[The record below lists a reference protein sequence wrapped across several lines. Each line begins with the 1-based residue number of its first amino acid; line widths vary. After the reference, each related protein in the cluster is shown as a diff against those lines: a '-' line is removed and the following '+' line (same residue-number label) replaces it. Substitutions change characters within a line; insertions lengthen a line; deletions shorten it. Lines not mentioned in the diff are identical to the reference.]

1 MKKPIHLLFAL
12 VPALAAAQGAAP
24 LDEVTRRLG
33 PLDDAVY
40 FEAGAVDRPGDGVA
54 AWFSRLADLLGAS
67 ADADPLPVDTDFPD
81 ALRKIPLLL
90 DFAGANSVRAFG
102 RVVRP
107 DGDGVFRHRSFWAGG
122 EGVRV
127 WDLLATDAPAPVDCI
142 PASAV
147 AAFASNADPRAL
159 WDLARDGCAELD
171 PEALASFDK
180 AVAAVR
186 AGMGVDLT
194 NLVAN
199 LRPGVF
205 AAVTADSGKTFEA
218 DGIGVPLPSPG
229 FVWGFR
235 CETHDWVPTLATLA
249 MGAGLP
255 VQFEQ
260 RGPDG
265 SEGFVIDLPAE
276 AYPFEFVPTVRWSPV
291 KKTIVFAST
300 QELACNALEDVGAPK
315 LVDAPAFKELAA
327 GLPADGSLR
336 WVSPEFVK
344 LAASVFANADGVPDG
359 FKELFADPAD
369 FWYVAR
375 SRRLAN
381 GLLSESRS
389 PLPSPANVR
398 ALQDSLGGVA
408 ALGAVT
414 GLVLPAVRSATSS
427 AQGVKAGNAGRNIVQ
442 AILQANVDRE
452 AAALSPV
459 WPKKGKWD
467 SSSAYFA
474 RLLDRR
480 LLDGISAA
488 EIAPFYGGVAWCCLA
503 GIDGESATMPF
514 LWSPNLEL
522 DENDFARPV
531 DPARPVDWSGKVSD
545 DEPVVL
551 VRKGGA
557 IQVVKPNLLTDAAFF
572 AGQPPKHPENLQ
584 VLSPEPS
591 GL

>member
-1 MKKPIHLLFAL
+1 MKNAIRFLFA
-12 VPALAAAQGAAP
+12 VAPALVNGTAAAAP
-24 LDEVTRRLG
+24 LDEVTRQLG
-33 PLDDAVY
+33 PLDGAVY

-54 AWFSRLADLLGAS
+54 AWFSRLADLLEESS
-67 ADADPLPVDTDFPD
+67 ADSPLPVDPDFLE
-81 ALRKIPLLL
+81 ALRKIPPLL

-122 EGVRV
+122 EDARI
-127 WDLLATDAPAPVDCI
+127 WDLLATDAPPPVDCI
-142 PASAV
+142 PATAV
-147 AAFASNADPRAL
+147 AAFASSADPRAL
-159 WDLARDGCAELD
+159 WDLAREGCTELD
-171 PEALASFDK
+171 PDALASFDK
-180 AVAAVR
+180 AVAAIR
-186 AGMGVDLT
+186 AGMGVDIT
-194 NLVAN
+194 NIVEN

-205 AAVTADSGKTFEA
+205 AALTADFGKTFEA
-218 DGIGVPLPSPG
+218 DGVGVPLPSPG
-229 FVWGFR
+229 FVYGFR
-235 CETHDWVPTLATLA
+235 FETHDLVPTLATIA
-249 MGAGLP
+249 MGAGIP

-260 RGPDG
+260 KGPDG
-265 SEGFVIDLPAE
+265 SEGFVVELPAE

-300 QELACNALEDVGAPK
+300 QALACNALEDVAAPK

-344 LAASVFANADGVPDG
+344 LASSVFANSDGVPDG

-375 SRRLAN
+375 SRRLPG

-389 PLPSPANVR
+389 TLPSPANVR

-408 ALGAVT
+408 ALGVLT
-414 GLVLPAVRSATSS
+414 GLVSGGANSAM
-427 AQGVKAGNAGRNIVQ
+427 AGAKSTKTANAGRNLVQ
-442 AILQANVDRE
+442 TILQANVDRE
-452 AAALSPV
+452 AAGKSPV
-459 WPKKGKWD
+459 WPTKGKWD

-557 IQVVKPNLLTDAAFF
+557 MQVIKPKLLTDVTFF
-572 AGQPPKHPENLQ
+572 CGQPPLHPENLE
-584 VLSPEPS
+584 VLSPEP
-591 GL
+591 